1 MVQQD
6 PEAEVRT
13 VAAHHV
19 ANFSKHVP
27 QEVITDQVRVRRPC
41 VSRYVGH
48 LSELSLIKS
57 SAAVSVDRV
66 RQRSCR

>member
-27 QEVITDQVRVRRPC
+27 QEVITDQVRVRATPLRVAIC
-41 VSRYVGH
+41 W
-48 LSELSLIKS
+48 S
-57 SAAVSVDRV
+57 SV
-66 RQRSCR
+66 